1 MSLSNP
7 EYSQSSILRPIEIR
21 PDHKQ
26 IKGSL
31 PALTLAAIGVVF
43 GDIGTSPLYALKACF
58 NPEHGI
64 PFSQEA
70 VFGVISMVF
79 WAFLIIVS
87 LKYVLFVMRANNH
100 GEGGILALMA
110 MALRTAPSGSKRAL
124 SIMML
129 GVFGACMFYGDAII
143 TPAISVLSA
152 VEGIEIV
159 STDFKEYVL
168 PLTIFILLT
177 LFIIQKNGTTIVGF
191 LFGPIMIV
199 WFLVLGAMGIY
210 NIIDNPGILAAANPM
225 LAIDFLIKH
234 TLQGLII
241 MGAVSLVLTGTE
253 ALYADMGHFGIR
265 PIQCAWFFI
274 AMPCLLINYFGQGAM
289 LLNRPDSITNPFFLM
304 VPETF
309 TVGLVILATIATV
322 IASQA
327 VISGAYSMTSQAILL
342 GFVPRMKITHTSDKR
357 IGQIYVPFIN
367 WMLLILI
374 IAVVLIFQQSSDLAA
389 AYGIAVTTTMLITTC
404 LAAVVMKVVW
414 KWNPFIVTLIITAL
428 LTIDSAFF
436 AANLLKIMQGGWLS
450 LTIGTICFVLLMTW
464 YQGRKLLRDKAIKS
478 GIQLES
484 FMSALLQ
491 NEPIRVDGN
500 AVFLTAHVDY
510 VPVAMLHN
518 LKHNQVLHK
527 RVVFLKVSIWDV
539 PRIKKEDRLNL
550 KDMGDGIYLVR
561 AIYGFKETP
570 NIKEILK
577 LLESEHKIYCDLLE
591 TSFFLSKDTII
602 PSSIRGMAPWR
613 ETLFTWMYQN
623 ASQSSDFF
631 QIPANRVVELGTK
644 IEI

>member
-31 PALTLAAIGVVF
+31 PALTLTAIGVVF

-79 WAFLIIVS
+79 WAFIIVVS

-110 MALRTAPSGSKRAL
+110 MALRTAPGGSKRAL

-152 VEGIEIV
+152 VEGMEIV

-168 PLTIFILLT
+168 PLTILILLT
-177 LFIIQKNGTTIVGF
+177 LFIIQKNGSTVIGF
-191 LFGPIMIV
+191 LFGPIMVI
-199 WFLVLGAMGIY
+199 WFLVLGIMGVY
-210 NIIDNPGILAAANPM
+210 NIIDNSSILAAVNPM
-225 LAIDFLIKH
+225 FAIDFLIEH

-274 AMPCLLINYFGQGAM
+274 AMPCLLMNYFGQGAM

-309 TVGLVILATIATV
+309 TVGLVLLATIATV

-327 VISGAYSMTSQAILL
+327 VISGTYSMTSQAILL
-342 GFVPRMKITHTSDKR
+342 GFVPRMKVTHTSDKR

-414 KWNPFIVTLIITAL
+414 KWNPLIVTLIITAF

-450 LTIGTICFVLLMTW
+450 LTIGAICFVLLMTW

-491 NEPIRVDGN
+491 NEPVRVDGN

-527 RVVFLKVSIWDV
+527 RVIFLKVSIWDV

-570 NIKEILK
+570 NIKGILK

>member
-1 MSLSNP
+1 
-7 EYSQSSILRPIEIR
+7 
-21 PDHKQ
+21 
-26 IKGSL
+26 
-31 PALTLAAIGVVF
+31 
-43 GDIGTSPLYALKACF
+43 
-58 NPEHGI
+58 
-64 PFSQEA
+64 
-70 VFGVISMVF
+70 
-79 WAFLIIVS
+79 
-87 LKYVLFVMRANNH
+87 
-100 GEGGILALMA
+100 
-110 MALRTAPSGSKRAL
+110 
-124 SIMML
+124 
-129 GVFGACMFYGDAII
+129 
-143 TPAISVLSA
+143 
-152 VEGIEIV
+152 
-159 STDFKEYVL
+159 
-168 PLTIFILLT
+168 
-177 LFIIQKNGTTIVGF
+177 
-191 LFGPIMIV
+191 
-199 WFLVLGAMGIY
+199 
-210 NIIDNPGILAAANPM
+210 
-225 LAIDFLIKH
+225 
-234 TLQGLII
+234 

-274 AMPCLLINYFGQGAM
+274 AMPCLLMNYFGQGAM

-309 TVGLVILATIATV
+309 TVGLVLLATIATV

-327 VISGAYSMTSQAILL
+327 VISGTYSMTSQAILL
-342 GFVPRMKITHTSDKR
+342 GFVPRMKVTHTSDKR

-414 KWNPFIVTLIITAL
+414 KWNPFIVTLIITAF

-450 LTIGTICFVLLMTW
+450 LTIGAICFVLLMTW

-491 NEPIRVDGN
+491 NEPVRVDGN

-527 RVVFLKVSIWDV
+527 RVIFLKVSIWDV

-570 NIKEILK
+570 NIKGILK